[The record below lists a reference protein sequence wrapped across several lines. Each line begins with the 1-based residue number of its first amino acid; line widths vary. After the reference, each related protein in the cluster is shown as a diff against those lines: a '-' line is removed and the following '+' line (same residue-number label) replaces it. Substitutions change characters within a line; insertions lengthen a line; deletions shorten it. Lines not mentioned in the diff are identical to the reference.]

1 MAKWGQGDPRWIV
14 ELRSD
19 GTNVNNWHWT
29 ERDATAW
36 STDKLK
42 DLFMGVRVE
51 GEEGTCE
58 VTEVSKLEGEASI
71 NNRKGKLIF
80 FYEWDIKLNWTGIS
94 QTGVKYKGYVEIPNL
109 SDENN
114 ASEVEIR
121 VSMAKDEPDT
131 NLIGLMRKQGAQCIR
146 DAVAQY
152 ISTLKTEFTQ
162 GMILPTANGISD
174 SGEQEIVQKAE
185 PQTVMT
191 ANWVEWQTFCAMLLL
206 FVYLIDVEFCFSLQA
221 QTNKSSTCPST
232 GVKIPTCKF
241 TLKETFLTSP
251 EELYRVLTQEELVQG
266 FTHAPAS
273 LTADKG
279 GKFQLLGGNVSGEF
293 VELEP
298 EKKIV
303 MSWRFK
309 SWPSGHHAT
318 VTLTFKDK
326 GGETEL
332 GMDARGVPKNEEDRT
347 KEGWKRYYFDGIKQT
362 FGFGALL
369 L

>member
-1 MAKWGQGDPRWIV
+1 MVVVLKCISNQ
-14 ELRSD
+14 LRCC
-19 GTNVNNWHWT
+19 
-29 ERDATAW
+29 
-36 STDKLK
+36 L
-42 DLFMGVRVE
+42 
-51 GEEGTCE
+51 
-58 VTEVSKLEGEASI
+58 
-71 NNRKGKLIF
+71 
-80 FYEWDIKLNWTGIS
+80 TGIS

-185 PQTVMT
+185 PQT
-191 ANWVEWQTFCAMLLL
+191 
-206 FVYLIDVEFCFSLQA
+206 A

>member
-19 GTNVNNWHWT
+19 ATNVNNWHWT
-29 ERDATAW
+29 EREATGW

-42 DLFMGVRVE
+42 ELLMGVRVE
-51 GEEGTCE
+51 SEEGTCE

-94 QTGVKYKGYVEIPNL
+94 KSGVKYKGHVEIPNL
-109 SDENN
+109 SDENDP
-114 ASEVEIR
+114 SEVEVR
-121 VSMAKDEPDT
+121 VSLAKDEPDT
-131 NLIGLMRKQGAQCIR
+131 NLLSVMRKEGVLKFQEVV
-146 DAVAQY
+146 AVY

-162 GMILPTANGISD
+162 GMILPTANGVSH
-174 SGEQEIVQKAE
+174 SAAPEQKLKIDPKKVQ
-185 PQTVMT
+185 
-191 ANWVEWQTFCAMLLL
+191 
-206 FVYLIDVEFCFSLQA
+206 D
-221 QTNKSSTCPST
+221 KSVTCQST
-232 GVKIPTCKF
+232 GVKIPTCKI

-251 EELYRVLTQEELVQG
+251 EELYNVFIRQELVQG

-273 LTADKG
+273 VKPEKG

-298 EKKIV
+298 EKHIV

-309 SWPSGHHAT
+309 SWPAGHHASI
-318 VTLTFKDK
+318 TLTFTDK

-332 GMDARGVPKNEEDRT
+332 RLEARGVPQSEEERT
-347 KEGWKRYYFDGIKQT
+347 KEGWKRYYFEGIKQT
-362 FGFGALL
+362 FGYGAIHL
-369 L
+369 

>member
-14 ELRSD
+14 EKRAD
-19 GTNVNNWHWT
+19 ATNVNNWHWT

-42 DLFMGVRVE
+42 HLFMAVRVE

-58 VTEVSKLEGEASI
+58 VTEVSKLDGEASI

-80 FYEWDIKLNWTGIS
+80 FYEWDVKLNWTGIS
-94 QTGVKYKGYVEIPNL
+94 QAGVKYKGYVEIPNL
-109 SDENN
+109 SDENKP
-114 ASEVEIR
+114 SEVEVR

-131 NLIGLMRKQGAQCIR
+131 NLISLMRKRGAQCIQ
-146 DAVAQY
+146 DVVAQY

-162 GMILPTANGISD
+162 GMILPTANGEPD
-174 SGEQEIVQKAE
+174 SEVQESKKKPE
-185 PQTVMT
+185 PQTT
-191 ANWVEWQTFCAMLLL
+191 QT
-206 FVYLIDVEFCFSLQA
+206 D
-221 QTNKSSTCPST
+221 KPSTCQAT
-232 GVKIPTCKF
+232 GVKIPTCKV
-241 TLKETFLTSP
+241 TMKETFLTSP
-251 EELYRVLTQEELVQG
+251 EELYRVLTRQELVQG

-273 LTADKG
+273 LTAEKG

-293 VELEP
+293 LELEF
-298 EKKIV
+298 EKRIV

-309 SWPSGHHAT
+309 SWPTGHHAT
-318 VTLTFKDK
+318 VTLTLTDK

-332 GMDARGVPKNEEDRT
+332 GMEARGVPKNEDDRT